1 MVQRSYAHIKNFT
14 NKYKGFKFN
23 ANMFENGYHR
33 KLVESRLN
41 KSNPVPNPQL
51 TTIGV
56 ENIEPYQ
63 DIIGT
68 SSKNKET
75 PENLN

>member
-1 MVQRSYAHIKNFT
+1 
-14 NKYKGFKFN
+14 
-23 ANMFENGYHR
+23 MFENGYHR